1 MTMTALEQEI
11 FEKFQQLDRD
21 TQQRLI
27 ERLQG
32 EISTT
37 FDWNDWIARVHA
49 LQSEVRAAHGKDYR
63 VDVVSLLR
71 EIREDTCAGG

>member
-1 MTMTALEQEI
+1 MVALEQEI

-21 TQQRLI
+21 AQQRLF

-37 FDWNDWIARVHA
+37 FDWNDWIARVNV
-49 LQSEVRAAHGKDYR
+49 LQSKVGAAQGKDIR
-63 VDVVSLLR
+63 VDVVGLLR
-71 EIREDTCAGG
+71 EVRESAGG

>member
-1 MTMTALEQEI
+1 MITLEQEI
-11 FEKFQQLDRD
+11 YEKFQQLDRD

-32 EISTT
+32 EITSE
-37 FDWNDWIARVHA
+37 FDWNDWIERVNA
-49 LQSEVRAAHGKDYR
+49 LQSEVSAVYGKDYR

-71 EIREDTCAGG
+71 EIREHSA